1 MDYQARQR
9 KASSGTFAET
19 ASFGELDV
27 LATLWAGVADAVKI
41 ADPKNLAGKGV
52 IDVTNHLDLSGI
64 SYSHCLLEIQ
74 GKSCL
79 TLTDNNC
86 CNSCAAKQ
94 VNFCGQDIRFQ
105 GDVCSRSD

>member
-1 MDYQARQR
+1 MDYQARQG

-79 TLTDNNC
+79 TLYKY
-86 CNSCAAKQ
+86 S
-94 VNFCGQDIRFQ
+94 RFHYQ
-105 GDVCSRSD
+105 SYCILEVGNPVIPLFFPH